1 MGGDVL
7 PDNFHPLLIHH
18 IGLGDDHHT
27 VPDAQQGQNI
37 QMLHGLGH
45 EALVRRHHQH
55 GKVDAAGTGQHILD
69 EFLVARHVDN
79 AGLRMIVKLDMGKAQ
94 LDGNAPL
101 FLLDKAVSVDT
112 GQGLDEHGLA
122 VVHMTGGADDDVLH
136 ASPSA
141 AVSAIYSMS
150 SGKMV
155 RTSSSSRPSVMRP
168 MMGFSRQRRACSA

>member
-1 MGGDVL
+1 M
-7 PDNFHPLLIHH
+7 PP
-18 IGLGDDHHT
+18 
-27 VPDAQQGQNI
+27 
-37 QMLHGLGH
+37 
-45 EALVRRHHQH
+45 
-55 GKVDAAGTGQHILD
+55 GTGQHILD

-122 VVHMTGGADDDVLH
+122 VIHMTGGADDDVLH
-136 ASPSA
+136 ASTSA

>member
-1 MGGDVL
+1 
-7 PDNFHPLLIHH
+7 
-18 IGLGDDHHT
+18 
-27 VPDAQQGQNI
+27 
-37 QMLHGLGH
+37 
-45 EALVRRHHQH
+45 
-55 GKVDAAGTGQHILD
+55 
-69 EFLVARHVDN
+69 
-79 AGLRMIVKLDMGKAQ
+79 MIVKLDMGKAQ

-136 ASPSA
+136 ASTSA